1 MYGKLSSRKLS
12 SESTSVLT
20 KEALSDLD
28 YSSFDLLEGWEPNPG
43 HIYTFQ
49 EQMDLI
55 NEALGDDEV
64 LGRLDL
70 RGTHYEL

>member
-1 MYGKLSSRKLS
+1 MEDVTELSEKTARNLRVAGRTFS
-12 SESTSVLT
+12 
-20 KEALSDLD
+20 
-28 YSSFDLLEGWEPNPG
+28 
-43 HIYTFQ
+43 FQ